1 MPNYRRA
8 QVAGA
13 CWFFTVNLQQ
23 RQLHLLT
30 EQIDL
35 LKSCIRRVHR
45 QLPFCID
52 AWVVLPDHMHCIWTL
67 PEGDNDFPGRWRDI
81 KKAFS
86 RAIPDGEYRAPSR
99 DLRRERGIWQRHYW
113 EHLIRDASDY
123 QHHVD
128 YVHRN
133 PLKHGWVQRVQDW
146 PHSTFHRY
154 VAAGVYSADWCGDGK
169 GVIQGDA

>member
-8 QVAGA
+8 RVAGA

-23 RQLHLLT
+23 RQQHLLT

-35 LKSCIRRVHR
+35 LKSCIRDVHQR
-45 QLPFCID
+45 RPFFID
-52 AWVVLPDHMHCIWTL
+52 AWVVLPEHMHCIWTL
-67 PEGDNDFPGRWRDI
+67 PAGDCDFAGRWRDI
-81 KKAFS
+81 KKGFS
-86 RAIPDGEYRAPSR
+86 RAIPAGEYRAASLE
-99 DLRRERGIWQRHYW
+99 LRHERGIWQRHYW
-113 EHLIRDASDY
+113 EHLIRDANDY
-123 QHHVD
+123 QHHFD

-154 VAAGVYSADWCGDGK
+154 VAAGVYSADWCGDSK

>member
-8 QVAGA
+8 QITGA
-13 CWFFTVNLQQ
+13 CWFFTVNLQH
-23 RQLHLLT
+23 RQQHLLT

-35 LKSCIRRVHR
+35 LKSSVRNVHQR
-45 QLPFCID
+45 KPFLIN

-67 PEGDNDFPGRWRDI
+67 PAGDSDFAGRWRDI

-86 RAIPDGEYRAPSR
+86 RAIPAGEYRAPSR
-99 DLRRERGIWQRHYW
+99 ELRHERGIWQRHYW

-123 QHHVD
+123 QHHFD

-133 PLKHGWVQRVQDW
+133 PLKHGWVARVQDW
-146 PHSTFHRY
+146 PYSTFHRY
-154 VAAGVYSADWCGDGK
+154 VAAGVYSADWCGNSTDG
-169 GVIQGDA
+169 IRGDA